1 VLKRLRS
8 AKPEPQA
15 QLPPSPQKS
24 AAERQPLHGSTAA
37 VPAGV
42 CADCGA
48 PATGNYC
55 AHCGQETKIETPT
68 IRHFLHELADQY
80 VAVEGKLGRTLRVLF
95 SQPGQLTVDYVEGR
109 RQRYV
114 RPLKL
119 YLSVSVV
126 FFGLMGLL
134 PDNSNGSIVNLDD
147 DKPVQQ
153 QDQGKPAPATPAVA
167 DASKKAARDDDDDDS
182 DNDNDKKD
190 DSAKKDED
198 DKKQQGEEA
207 QKELAA
213 AKAEM
218 KKDLKDGDVGSA
230 GAKLGEA
237 GADFGDKLSKALETK
252 SAGFAKL
259 PPAEQR
265 REVREKIS
273 DDAPYTMFFL
283 LPYFALLLRWLYRKN
298 QLRYGVH
305 LLFSLHLHCFA
316 FIVMAIGLL
325 PMPSQIGTLLFWGVA
340 AYLVMALHRVYGGTW
355 KRTIW
360 RTFVLGAIY
369 MATVGGT
376 ILSTV
381 LTTVFGTKA

>member
-1 VLKRLRS
+1 MRS
-8 AKPEPQA
+8 RGTKLEPQP
-15 QLPPSPQKS
+15 PPSPPLPEP
-24 AAERQPLHGSTAA
+24 ERQPLHGAAVA

-42 CADCGA
+42 CADCGT
-48 PATGNYC
+48 PSPGNYC
-55 AHCGQETKIETPT
+55 PHCGQETKIETPT
-68 IRHFLHELADQY
+68 VRHFVHELADQY
-80 VAVEGKLGRTLRVLF
+80 VAVEGKLGRTLRVLL
-95 SQPGQLTVDYVEGR
+95 SKPGQLTVDYVEGR

-126 FFGLMGLL
+126 FFGLIGVL
-134 PDNSNGSIVNLDD
+134 PDNSTGSIISLDD
-147 DKPVQQ
+147 DKPAQQ
-153 QDQGKPAPATPAVA
+153 QDQGKPAAAAPAVA
-167 DASKKAARDDDDDDS
+167 DAGKEAAQDNDEDDS

-198 DKKQQGEEA
+198 DKKKQVEEA
-207 QKELAA
+207 RKELAT
-213 AKAEM
+213 AKDEM
-218 KKDLKDGDVGSA
+218 KKDLKAGDVGDA

-237 GADFGDKLSKALETK
+237 GADFGDRLGKTLEAK

-265 REVREKIS
+265 RQVRQKIT

-316 FIVMAIGLL
+316 FMVMAVGLL
-325 PMPSQIGTLLFWGVA
+325 PLPSQIGNLLFWGVA
-340 AYLVMALHRVYGGTW
+340 AYLVMALRRVYGGTW